1 MRRVFLDSIKSGMEE
16 ENVHMFDEPRRK
28 QILNVVDMLDVL
40 GLFKELKLAHF
51 TCMRRTSSIS
61 SL

>member
-1 MRRVFLDSIKSGMEE
+1 M
-16 ENVHMFDEPRRK
+16 HMFDEPRRK

-51 TCMRRTSSIS
+51 TCMRSTAFIS